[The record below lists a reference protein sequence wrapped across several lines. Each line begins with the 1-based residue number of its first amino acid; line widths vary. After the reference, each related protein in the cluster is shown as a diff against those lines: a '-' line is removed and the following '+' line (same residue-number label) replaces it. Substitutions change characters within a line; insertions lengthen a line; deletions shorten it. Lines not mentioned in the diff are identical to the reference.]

1 MRTAQGKRAVGDRR
15 AEKVKYAF
23 AVFEGI
29 VHEVYEIE
37 KWFPAGST
45 FTTRTDLGGGSRD
58 RWEFVGRLAPRAI
71 RNRYVDRYV
80 GHRFPQG
87 AQNPIAYANL

>member
-1 MRTAQGKRAVGDRR
+1 
-15 AEKVKYAF
+15 
-23 AVFEGI
+23 VFEGI
-29 VHEVYEIE
+29 VREVYEIE

-45 FTTRTDLGGGSRD
+45 FTTRADLGGGSRD